1 MPVGAFV
8 TDGGLDQ
15 VAHRLDVAAREEA
28 AREEAERKEANR
40 VAALTAQATAKNRLA
55 DLQDELVTGLNDG
68 TLQKTELQQAHSERA
83 GKVLEESIKGV
94 APEHQAL
101 VRAQLEDDLG
111 RFSRDIR
118 RVVADRNRQD
128 IGAGIVGYLEEQQ
141 RWAGRGEAQRQEA
154 MQNVEAFLQSAG
166 PQAGMKPQD
175 IAKQAQAFKEGVT
188 FNWLDSAISKNAT
201 SGKGLSQIQ
210 QDIAAD
216 KFPELDPAK
225 RTFLENKIMARQ
237 QHLAQ
242 QAEIAD
248 RRRMTQLERGEKRLS
263 WYVENGMDIPPQE
276 LAAFDK
282 ASKGTPFDGATQMI
296 LAEQKSVAELA
307 RLSPNDMVAK
317 FNELKTSYG
326 ATPSKEQAIHLA
338 KVGKYV
344 DNSIKLLR
352 ESPLTYATQREGAVV
367 TPLDLSKPQEW
378 QSNLSA
384 RTGILLE
391 QSKRNGTE
399 PKGLFP
405 QEAAQVSAFLQTA
418 SDKDAAQMLAT
429 LRKGFGDDKVFRA
442 TMQQIAK
449 DSPVTSLA
457 GTIATREAPMRTG
470 GFLGMG
476 GDAFTPQST
485 ASLML
490 SGERLLNK
498 TAGDKAQDGK
508 SKGFPMP
515 KDDEMRRIFNTSTQ
529 GAFGDN
535 YDAYDIQFQAARA
548 IYAGLTK
555 GEPAPDLNSAKW
567 KEAIQRSTGGI
578 TNLNGNGNVI
588 KPWGMDDGQF
598 KDLAHRGFVEAV
610 RSAGLPADVSAQW
623 SRFALENTK
632 GGYLVKSGTG
642 YLTDRAG
649 NPVIVRINE
658 PQQTRDAA
666 GRRLVDLIPR

>member
-28 AREEAERKEANR
+28 ALEEAKRKEANR
-40 VAALTAQATAKNRLA
+40 IKSITAQAAAKNGLA
-55 DLQDELVTGLNDG
+55 DLYDEIATGLNDG
-68 TLQKTELQQAHSERA
+68 SLDKTKVSAMYAERSQKLVDDALT
-83 GKVLEESIKGV
+83 GV
-94 APEHQAL
+94 DPEHQGL
-101 VRAQLEDDLG
+101 VRASLLDDVGNAG
-111 RFSRDIR
+111 RKMRHLVTAKDQ
-118 RVVADRNRQD
+118 QD
-128 IGAGIVGYLEEQQ
+128 IAAGIGSYMEQMQ
-141 RWAGRGEAQRQEA
+141 RFAGRGEAERQEA
-154 MQNVEAFLQSAG
+154 MRNVETFLQSAG
-166 PQAGMKPQD
+166 PQAGMKAQD

-188 FNWLDSAISKNAT
+188 LNWLNKAISQGGNSSKA
-201 SGKGLSQIQ
+201 LAQIQ
-210 QDIAAD
+210 KDIAED
-216 KFPELDPAK
+216 KFPELDTAK
-225 RTFLENKIMARQ
+225 RTALENKIMARQ
-237 QHLAQ
+237 HHLTQ
-242 QAEIAD
+242 QAEID
-248 RRRMTQLERGEKRLS
+248 ERRRMTQLERGEKRLS
-263 WYVENGMDIPPQE
+263 WYVENGMDIPQQE

-282 ASKGTPFDGATQMI
+282 ASKGTPFEGATQMI
-296 LAEQKSVAELA
+296 LAEQKSVAEFA

-326 ATPSKEQAIHLA
+326 ATPTKEQAIHLA
-338 KVGKYV
+338 KVGKFV

-352 ESPLTYATQREGAVV
+352 ESPLTFATQREGAVV
-367 TPLDLSKPQEW
+367 QPLDFSKPQEW

-429 LRKGFGDDKVFRA
+429 LRNGFGDDKVFRA

-610 RSAGLPADVSAQW
+610 RNAGLPADVSAQW
-623 SRFALENTK
+623 SRFALENTR

-649 NPVIVRINE
+649 NPVIVRVNE
-658 PQQTRDAA
+658 PQPFRDAS
-666 GRRLVDLIPR
+666 GRKLVDLIPK